1 MAMVDV
7 KLLEKVLK
15 EFVQENEEDP
25 IEDPEYIKGINFMA
39 DEMRTLDENYFAK
52 GIIDFIREY
61 DRRRKKKM
69 GKS

>member
-1 MAMVDV
+1 MAMVDI
-7 KLLEKVLK
+7 KLLEKILK
-15 EFVQENEEDP
+15 EFEQENEEDP
-25 IEDPEYIKGINFMA
+25 IEDPEYIKGIVFIA

-52 GIIDFIREY
+52 GVVDFIREY